1 MHGFIFA
8 SYQRAIEIDPD
19 GEVAHTNLGFAYQ
32 AQGHLDKAI
41 ALHKRAIELDPNYA
55 DAHSNLGIAHSEQGH
70 LDMAIA
76 SYKRAID
83 IDQDGA
89 DAHGNLMNAHKAKAD
104 ALEAEG
110 GDPKE
115 VGELLRSAAGHWEVK
130 NGVVRASVVVAR
142 KKAAELEVL
151 GGGALPAGGLGASS
165 LGGFE
170 SPSPPRIFFGLPFF
184 RESFVVSAHLA
195 CLVRLSGLFPARS

>member
-110 GDPKE
+110 GDPRKW
-115 VGELLRSAAGHWEVK
+115 VSSCAAPPATGRS
-130 NGVVRASVVVAR
+130 RT
-142 KKAAELEVL
+142 
-151 GGGALPAGGLGASS
+151 ASS
-165 LGGFE
+165 ARPWSLPGRRP
-170 SPSPPRIFFGLPFF
+170 PS
-184 RESFVVSAHLA
+184 S
-195 CLVRLSGLFPARS
+195 RS